1 MRTARLALLL
11 IIGANVAL
19 AESPRVQI
27 TPPPRHT
34 VYLDGVSDLDQLK
47 QSNPD
52 HYARAQRILAAADY
66 LCAPGPP
73 RTEFAAA
80 SARGV
85 SCSALLLRTSNPP
98 KFTLSFVLDDTRYI
112 ALVTL
117 THDPPRASPA
127 R

>member
-1 MRTARLALLL
+1 MRTALPALLL
-11 IIGANVAL
+11 IISANVAL
-19 AESPRVQI
+19 AESPRVRI
-27 TPPPRHT
+27 TQPPSHT
-34 VYLDGVSDLDQLK
+34 VYLDGVSDLAQLRER
-47 QSNPD
+47 NPD

-73 RTEFAAA
+73 RTELAAA

-85 SCSALLLRTSNPP
+85 DCSAVLLRTSNPP
-98 KFTLSFVLDDTRYI
+98 KFTLSFLLDDTRYI

-117 THDPPRASPA
+117 TYDPPRASPA

>member
-1 MRTARLALLL
+1 MRTALLTL
-11 IIGANVAL
+11 LVIISANSAR
-19 AESPRVQI
+19 AESPRVRI
-27 TPPPRHT
+27 TPPPRYT

-47 QSNPD
+47 KSNPE
-52 HYARAQRILAAADY
+52 HYERAQRILTAADY

-85 SCSALLLRTSNPP
+85 NCSAHLLRTSNPP

-112 ALVTL
+112 ALVTV
-117 THDPPRASPA
+117 TYDPPRATPA
-127 R
+127 Q